1 MANSLKRKRGPLS
14 VPTTQP
20 LPNGLRIPAS
30 SPFASKTLSKLSR
43 SALLE
48 LATEWCKEENLK
60 TCGPY
65 LSSGEEAD
73 EDPEA
78 PYTAAESIDE
88 VQELYSESL
97 SRRKGTKRE
106 VLDHILEGDW
116 RHGIS
121 LQQLAMAETQHVVSH
136 PNALRWAAMRLQPA
150 SSKQTAN
157 AAPSRAHLPPFQPH
171 TFALALHAAIAPLA
185 KAHYHVARPAT
196 LPLTLLRVALHDT
209 PYATQRAFAA
219 QASAAARSLFIAFPA
234 HAPFVYVSL
243 PAAGDDDD
251 AAHPLLRLVVDA
263 IPAALSPPGQAW
275 SMHSTGLVARSL
287 GALLAMR
294 GPGRAN
300 NAQGGWGVYADEEE
314 QLESAPVEYGRSEGV
329 EEGVEEG
336 EGKENEE
343 RRVKRRFEHSNP
355 SGWLDGAE
363 RKKLRDI
370 AQSRFGPSAQADD
383 GMGLQRFDVSLND
396 VFVSGG
402 VGLAAFASPDS
413 SSASLDRSID
423 DAGSKPW
430 KPNVK
435 LSFQGAHVFAGI
447 RALVES
453 GIVDGTRMPG
463 WMTGEASMS
472 NGVVKNGRLDSRK
485 AGI

>member
-1 MANSLKRKRGPLS
+1 MANSLKRKRGLLS

-20 LPNGLRIPAS
+20 LPNSLRIPSS
-30 SPFASKTLSKLSR
+30 SPFVSKTLSKLSR

-48 LATEWCKEENLK
+48 LASEWCKEENLK

-65 LSSGEEAD
+65 LSGGEETD

-88 VQELYSESL
+88 VQELYEESL

-121 LQQLAMAETQHVVSH
+121 LQQLAMADTRHVLEH
-136 PNALRWAAMRLQPA
+136 ANALRWVAMRLVRHTSKPA
-150 SSKQTAN
+150 TESSSE
-157 AAPSRAHLPPFQPH
+157 APTAHLPPFQPR
-171 TFALALHAAIAPLA
+171 TFTLALHRAIAPLA
-185 KAHYHVARPAT
+185 KAHYHIAT
-196 LPLTLLRVALHDT
+196 PGAHPLTLIRVALHAT
-209 PYATQRAFAA
+209 PYSTARAFAA
-219 QASAAARSLFIAFPA
+219 AATAAPRTLFLAFPA
-234 HAPFVYVSL
+234 HTPYIYVSQA
-243 PAAGDDDD
+243 AAGDDGG
-251 AAHPLLRLVVDA
+251 AADPLLRLVVDA
-263 IPAALSPPGQAW
+263 VPAALAPAPQRWVLQSA
-275 SMHSTGLVARSL
+275 GLAARSL

-294 GPGRAN
+294 GPGRGN
-300 NAQGGWGVYADEEE
+300 NARGGWSVYADEEE
-314 QLESAPVEYGRSEGV
+314 ALESAPVEYVRSW
-329 EEGVEEG
+329 EED

-343 RRVKRRFEHSNP
+343 EEEQRVKRRFEHGDP
-355 SGWLDGAE
+355 SGWLDGKE
-363 RKKLRDI
+363 RKRLRDV
-370 AQSRFGPSAQADD
+370 ARSRFGSSARADD
-383 GMGLQRFDVSLND
+383 GTGLQRFDISLND
-396 VFVSGG
+396 VFTTGG
-402 VGLAAFASPDS
+402 MGAITVASPES
-413 SSASLDRSID
+413 SSASVDRSTD
-423 DAGSKPW
+423 DSSSKPW

-435 LSFQGAHVFAGI
+435 LSFQGTHVFAGI

-453 GIVDGTRMPG
+453 GIVDGKRMPG